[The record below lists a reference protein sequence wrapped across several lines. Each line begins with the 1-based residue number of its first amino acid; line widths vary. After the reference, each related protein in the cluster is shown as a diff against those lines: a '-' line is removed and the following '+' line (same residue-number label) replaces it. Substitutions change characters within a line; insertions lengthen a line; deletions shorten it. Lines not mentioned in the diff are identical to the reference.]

1 MGTGNNQLEA
11 VIDAAV
17 ERSSDID
24 AIVVRAGAIRQIPAL
39 LKEHFGG
46 RDVFLI
52 ADDNT
57 MAAAGQ
63 TVAAIL
69 EAAGVAVRQHV
80 FPGTPRLKGSVDNG
94 KAIQSALAGTD
105 AVPMAVGAGVINDLV
120 KYAAFRLDRPYFCVA
135 TAASMDGYASAGS
148 PLVDGGFKHTIPCR
162 PPRVM
167 LADLDVIAA
176 APVEMTGWGYADLAG
191 KLPAGADWI
200 LADALGVEPIDDVA
214 WPLVQNH
221 LRDWLGEPARLR
233 RGDRAA
239 TAALFAGL
247 VVSGLAMEFH
257 GSSRPASGADHQ
269 IGHLWEMAGLKRGGV
284 PVSHGECVAIGA
296 LTVLSLFDWMRG
308 QDFGKIDIDALV
320 ARRETEDAIR
330 RQIERRLSAIIDGHP
345 SANDTIKERALAEM
359 RAKQPEVEVLRQRLR
374 TIRATWPLLRD
385 RLGVFLLPEAE
396 MRRWLADVGV
406 ATDPAALGISP
417 ADHRETVLRARLIRR
432 RYTVLDFLNDTGRL
446 EDAIEALFAPGGRW
460 AGDAGST
467 P

>member
-1 MGTGNNQLEA
+1 MSAGKSQLEA

-17 ERSSDID
+17 ERSTDID
-24 AIVVRAGAIRQIPAL
+24 AIVIEAGAIRRIPAL
-39 LKEHFGG
+39 LKDHFGG
-46 RDVFLI
+46 RDVLLV

-63 TVAAIL
+63 AVSVIL
-69 EAAGVAVRQHV
+69 SAAGIAVRQHV

-94 KAIQSALAGTD
+94 RVIEQALGGTD
-105 AVPMAVGAGVINDLV
+105 AVPMAIGAGVINDLV
-120 KYAAFRLDRPYFCVA
+120 KYAAFRLNRPYFCVA

-148 PLVDGGFKHTIPCR
+148 PLVDGGFKHTISCR

-167 LADLDVIAA
+167 LGDLDIIAT
-176 APVEMTGWGYADLAG
+176 APVAMTGWGYADLAG

-200 LADALGVEPIDDVA
+200 LADVLDVEPIDDVA

-221 LRDWLGEPARLR
+221 LRDWLAEPARLR
-233 RGDRAA
+233 QGDTAA

-269 IGHLWEMAGLKRGGV
+269 IGHLWEMAGLECGGV
-284 PVSHGECVAIGA
+284 PVSHGQCVAIGA
-296 LTVLSLFDWMRG
+296 LTVLSLFDWLLG
-308 QDFGKIDIDALV
+308 QDFTRIDVDALV
-320 ARRETEDAIR
+320 ERRETMDDIR
-330 RQIERRLSAIIDGHP
+330 QEIDQRLSAVVAGKP
-345 SANDTIKERALAEM
+345 SINGTIKERALAEM
-359 RAKQPEVEVLRQRLR
+359 QAKQPEADALRQRLQ
-374 TIRATWPLLRD
+374 TIRTTWPLLRD

-417 ADHRETVLRARLIRR
+417 VAHRETVLRARLIRR
-432 RYTVLDFLNDTGRL
+432 RYTVLDFLHDTGRL

-460 AGDAGST
+460 AGGAGST